1 MFDYAQ
7 AGVVWGMPPAYETWE
22 YRPFNYQRMAFP
34 LAVTELIGS
43 WDTCRQAAQE
53 VYELRAL
60 KAEVVAGKMRRKAL
74 KKKPLYA
81 KYRGYFEEGPEDSSL
96 AAMAE
101 EIARRLAGERDGRKN

>member
-1 MFDYAQ
+1 MRAINIGDI
-7 AGVVWGMPPAYETWE
+7 
-22 YRPFNYQRMAFP
+22 
-34 LAVTELIGS
+34 AVAEQDVDAI
-43 WDTCRQAAQE
+43 CRQAAQE

-60 KAEVVAGKMRRKAL
+60 KAEIVAGKMRRKAL

-101 EIARRLAGERDGRKN
+101 EIARRLASEREGRKN